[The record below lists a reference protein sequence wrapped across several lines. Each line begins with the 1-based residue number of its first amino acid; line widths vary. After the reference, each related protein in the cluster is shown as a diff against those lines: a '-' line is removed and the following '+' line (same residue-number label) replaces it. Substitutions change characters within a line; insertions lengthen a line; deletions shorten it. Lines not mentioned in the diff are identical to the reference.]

1 MSSKLGNCMLVLL
14 PAVALSPMPFQWV
27 LKTSVG
33 AFSTFWNLLFPQRFF
48 KVHALSHSIMRSLLR
63 QSSPH
68 PFTERR
74 ISSLLRLQSHSMPM
88 FFLLTRLK
96 GRNQIM
102 HQSNFT
108 RFARIKSM
116 FYFLTSHRRICFLW
130 CDRKRIVAVGFPFWS
145 LPVGWWPQLPWPRPR
160 LQPFSWPSSLGR
172 IFGCRCS
179 GHYCQSQH

>member
-1 MSSKLGNCMLVLL
+1 MTDFEVGPCRFEFDDVRIRLIDKSPSFSVMSFILGNSMLVLL

-48 KVHALSHSIMRSLLR
+48 KVQALSHSIMRSLLR

-96 GRNQIM
+96 GS
-102 HQSNFT
+102 QSNYAPEQF
-108 RFARIKSM
+108 
-116 FYFLTSHRRICFLW
+116 HNEQIC
-130 CDRKRIVAVGFPFWS
+130 
-145 LPVGWWPQLPWPRPR
+145 QN
-160 LQPFSWPSSLGR
+160 
-172 IFGCRCS
+172 
-179 GHYCQSQH
+179 

>member
-1 MSSKLGNCMLVLL
+1 MVVVAFLSVDLVESVDLVSVDLVVNCSMLVLL

-48 KVHALSHSIMRSLLR
+48 RVHALSHSIMRSLLR

-96 GRNQIM
+96 ERNKIM
-102 HQSNFT
+102 HQSNF
-108 RFARIKSM
+108 
-116 FYFLTSHRRICFLW
+116 HN
-130 CDRKRIVAVGFPFWS
+130 
-145 LPVGWWPQLPWPRPR
+145 
-160 LQPFSWPSSLGR
+160 
-172 IFGCRCS
+172 
-179 GHYCQSQH
+179 

>member
-1 MSSKLGNCMLVLL
+1 MLVLL

-48 KVHALSHSIMRSLLR
+48 KVQALSHSIMRSLLR

-108 RFARIKSM
+108 RFAKI
-116 FYFLTSHRRICFLW
+116 ICFTRGHGKL
-130 CDRKRIVAVGFPFWS
+130 CLSQYSLETSGKCLFPF
-145 LPVGWWPQLPWPRPR
+145 
-160 LQPFSWPSSLGR
+160 
-172 IFGCRCS
+172 
-179 GHYCQSQH
+179 